1 MFERNLSAFP
11 FSNFINFLF
20 QPFRFV
26 CKSDVRQIFVG
37 LNLIVREI
45 YVLSFEIVVL
55 CVHLVLVFC
64 FPGWVSNRT
73 TAFYTSFIKIP
84 FCWFLFSITIFNHS
98 IFMFPII
105 WHYHII
111 PVYSHSLLTRF
122 APFAAIAGPFLRRLR
137 LTPLSWLTGN
147 EWHNQKPVS

>member
-1 MFERNLSAFP
+1 MMFERNLSAFT

-55 CVHLVLVFC
+55 CLLLFTSSSLL
-64 FPGWVSNRT
+64 FALPSMDF
-73 TAFYTSFIKIP
+73 AFD
-84 FCWFLFSITIFNHS
+84 TIF
-98 IFMFPII
+98 
-105 WHYHII
+105 
-111 PVYSHSLLTRF
+111 
-122 APFAAIAGPFLRRLR
+122 
-137 LTPLSWLTGN
+137 PL
-147 EWHNQKPVS
+147 